1 MTLTGWRA
9 WPAAQ
14 WERNA
19 ARAILLLWAA
29 FWVWFGLAS
38 GLSEHLG
45 PMGIFIHTAAPGLV
59 FAAIAAIAWRY
70 ERAAAWLLLAVAAGI
85 LFAYNE
91 MMGHRGTLFVLQVG
105 SILAGPPLLAG
116 VLFYLA
122 SRAGRASGSGGVGT

>member
-1 MTLTGWRA
+1 MQRIGWRA

-38 GLSEHLG
+38 GLSERLSPLG
-45 PMGIFIHTAAPGLV
+45 VAVHVAAPGLV
-59 FAAIAAIAWRY
+59 FAVITAVAWRW

-85 LFAYNE
+85 LYTYNE
-91 MMGHRGTLFVLQVG
+91 LMGHRGPAFVLQVG

-116 VLFYLA
+116 LLFYLSWR
-122 SRAGRASGSGGVGT
+122 SRLGR

>member
-1 MTLTGWRA
+1 MTRTSWRA

-38 GLSEHLG
+38 GLSEHLT
-45 PMGIFIHTAAPGLV
+45 PFGIFIHTAAPGLV
-59 FAAIAAIAWRY
+59 FFLIALLAWRF
-70 ERAAAWLLLAVAAGI
+70 ERAAAWLLFAVGAVI
-85 LFAYNE
+85 LYAYNE
-91 MMGHRGTLFVLQVG
+91 FMGHRGALFVLQVG

-116 VLFYLA
+116 LLFYMA
-122 SRAGRASGSGGVGT
+122 SRSQAER